1 MNMRNYMLIGLLLF
15 CITACQTDEVTVPP
29 EGNGNTE
36 QTPEEPEEP
45 EEEPDK
51 PINEELLLGLD
62 ATLENFVESRSGV
75 INVWQTGNEIGLY
88 TEDKNLK
95 YTYNGSKWIAAE
107 PYEVQKEQTVYAYH
121 PYSENISDMYLDIDV
136 TKQEDVMYGQ
146 CVVTSDFPTAKPE
159 MVHVLSLVRVKIL
172 RDEYLGEGKVTD
184 VTIRNVTSYLRMN
197 IQDGAVWQQDKKSDD
212 IPIGGG
218 YMLNDANPTVPE
230 AILPPRFIIRRTY
243 PYPSSW
249 MERI

>member
-1 MNMRNYMLIGLLLF
+1 MNMRNYMLIGLLPF

-75 INVWQTGNEIGLY
+75 INAWQTGNEIGLY

-121 PYSENISDMYLDIDV
+121 PYSENIRDMYLDIDV
-136 TKQEDVMYGQ
+136 TKQEDVMYAS
-146 CVVTSDFPTAKPE
+146 VW
-159 MVHVLSLVRVKIL
+159 L
-172 RDEYLGEGKVTD
+172 RLISRLQSRK
-184 VTIRNVTSYLRMN
+184 
-197 IQDGAVWQQDKKSDD
+197 
-212 IPIGGG
+212 
-218 YMLNDANPTVPE
+218 
-230 AILPPRFIIRRTY
+230 
-243 PYPSSW
+243 
-249 MERI
+249 